1 MGRTALSLAP
11 RLNAPAVPTALS
23 PTPAP
28 QYNPI
33 PPATFAKLGERDP
46 LNNKVHIQGSH
57 ELANMFQFKRDF
69 EELYCGNRPVAL
81 AKKLHPGL
89 KSFEEW
95 AALHKSAFF
104 VSA

>member
-1 MGRTALSLAP
+1 MNSSVFCSLP
-11 RLNAPAVPTALS
+11 RVPTASL
-23 PTPAP
+23 PL

-33 PPATFAKLGERDP
+33 PPATFAKLGERDT

-95 AALHKSAFF
+95 AAIHKGAFF